1 MKIIACIDNTF
12 IHTFITE
19 LEVLDRAVCES
30 ERSLS
35 SGACGNFD
43 RMENTFQTE
52 IEREHLDLYTV
63 VN

>member
-1 MKIIACIDNTF
+1 MKIIACIDNTI

-19 LEVLDRAVCES
+19 LEVLGRAVCQS

-43 RMENTFQTE
+43 RMENMLQID
-52 IEREHLDLYTV
+52 IEREHRDLYTV